1 MSVSWSAVLA
11 ICTVKLQHCHQ
22 VQIWICQDCKYYYL
36 LPNNDGN
43 CLFLLYSWLF
53 SQPAGYVNMRMCM
66 GVHISCQN
74 IWVMNPLCYQSQK
87 EKKRGRPTGLP
98 TCTPRT
104 HTDTHVCWLR
114 PTVPNRISLT
124 VFQTHTV
131 EQACQCRWCR
141 SIVKNRQGM

>member
-11 ICTVKLQHCHQ
+11 ICTAKLQHCHQ
-22 VQIWICQDCKYYYL
+22 VHEYVKTVNIIIY
-36 LPNNDGN
+36 
-43 CLFLLYSWLF
+43 CLIMMVIVFFLLYSWLF

-114 PTVPNRISLT
+114 PTVPNRSSLT

-131 EQACQCRWCR
+131 EQACQCRWCH